1 MKILVP
7 IANGTEEMEA
17 TMIID
22 ILRRAKANVVVAS
35 VEDELE
41 IVASRKVKLIADML
55 LDEAVKLQY
64 DLILLPV
71 SSSLQF
77 WPQKRF
83 SLKCLGPL
91 ILLLLAGWPSW
102 GSSIFQLR
110 KIDQFTQK
118 AGGIW

>member
-1 MKILVP
+1 MGCPKKSDRCYSFLFVAIWSLYNLIFCPVKILVP

-17 TMIID
+17 IMIID
-22 ILRRAKANVVVAS
+22 ILRRAKANVIVAS
-35 VEDELE
+35 VEDKLE

-77 WPQKRF
+77 
-83 SLKCLGPL
+83 
-91 ILLLLAGWPSW
+91 
-102 GSSIFQLR
+102 
-110 KIDQFTQK
+110 
-118 AGGIW
+118 